1 LALLR
6 VYKND
11 CTQLDFAAKSFL
23 NSETTFDDIKKQVMV
38 IKIMSWFI
46 ANFCDKK
53 GIRKIIREQLQK
65 DVPGYSVKFKS
76 YD

>member
-1 LALLR
+1 
-6 VYKND
+6 
-11 CTQLDFAAKSFL
+11 
-23 NSETTFDDIKKQVMV
+23 
-38 IKIMSWFI
+38 MSWFI